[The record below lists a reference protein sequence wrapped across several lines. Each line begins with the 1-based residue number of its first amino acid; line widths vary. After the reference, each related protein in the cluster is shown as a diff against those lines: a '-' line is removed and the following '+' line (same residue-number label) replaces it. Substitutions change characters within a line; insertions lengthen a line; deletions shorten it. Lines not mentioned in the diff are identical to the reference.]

1 MKYQAVLFDLDGTLL
16 DTLEDLANAVNA
28 TLAAHGMPTHTV
40 RETRAVLGNGMANL
54 IERSAPAG
62 TDKEELAALLA
73 DFKAY
78 YGAHCTERTRP
89 YAGIPELLAALRKA
103 GIKTAMISNKGD
115 FAVQSLAKDYIDGL
129 LDLAG
134 GERAGIP
141 RKPAPDMVRSA
152 LAALHADPAAAIY
165 VGDSEVDILTAKNAG
180 LACISVTWGF
190 RDAEDL
196 RAHGAATPV
205 NTVRELQDLLLMP

>member
-78 YGAHCTERTRP
+78 YGAHCAERTRP

-115 FAVQSLAKDYIDGL
+115 FAVQSLAKDYFDGL
-129 LDLAG
+129 LDLAV

-152 LAALHADPAAAIY
+152 LAALHADPAATIY

-205 NTVRELQDLLLMP
+205 NTVRELQDLLLTP

>member
-115 FAVQSLAKDYIDGL
+115 FAVQSLAKDYFDGL
-129 LDLAG
+129 LDLAV

>member
-1 MKYQAVLFDLDGTLL
+1 MKYQTVLFDLDGTLL
-16 DTLEDLANAVNA
+16 DTLEDLAGAANA
-28 TLAAHGMPTHTV
+28 TLKAHGMPAHTV
-40 RETRAVLGNGMANL
+40 REIRSFLGNGMANL

-115 FAVQSLAKDYIDGL
+115 FAVQSLAKDYFDGL
-129 LDLAG
+129 LDLAV

-190 RDAEDL
+190 RDAKDL
-196 RAHGAATPV
+196 RAHGATTPV
-205 NTVRELQDLLLMP
+205 NTVRELQNLLLTP